1 MKIGIIGA
9 GRIGGTAARLFAG
22 AGHEVVL
29 SNSRGPASL
38 SDLVAAINREVGE
51 GRAQAAT
58 AADAAKFSDILM
70 LAAPWRADEA
80 LPDPDLVRGKIVID
94 AMNAYGE
101 SGSVIDLGGSGSSEE
116 VAKRLPGA
124 RVVKAFNTI
133 YYQHLVGQGRP
144 NAPLAERRAIFI
156 AGDDPTA
163 KRIVSDLI
171 RQIGFGPV
179 DTGTLREGGRTQQ
192 PGTPVY
198 NRDLTQAEAVAMLAG
213 AS

>member
-9 GRIGGTAARLFAG
+9 GRIGGTAARLFG
-22 AGHEVVL
+22 VAGHDVVL

-38 SDLVAAINREVGE
+38 SDLVASINRDVGE
-51 GRAQAAT
+51 ARVQAAT
-58 AADAAKFSDILM
+58 AADAAKFGDIVM

-80 LPDPDLVRGKIVID
+80 LPDPNLVRGKIVID
-94 AMNAYGE
+94 AMNPYDA
-101 SGSVIDLGGSGSSEE
+101 SGTVIKLGGSGSSEE

-133 YYQHLVGQGRP
+133 YYQHLARQGRP
-144 NAPLAERRAIFI
+144 DAPLAERRAIFI

-171 RQIGFGPV
+171 KQIGFGPV
-179 DTGTLREGGRTQQ
+179 DTGTLREGGRSQE

-198 NRDLTQAEAVAMLAG
+198 NRDLTHAEAVAVLAG